1 MTQGVT
7 HRRMYDSVRWRKAR
21 RMWLAEHPVCAMC
34 ARQGRTTAANTVDHI
49 RPHDDDYDKFWDM
62 DNWQSLCSTC
72 HNSIKQQQERHG
84 FSQAADINGLP
95 IDSGHP
101 WAREGS

>member
-1 MTQGVT
+1 MNQGVT

-21 RMWLAEHPVCAMC
+21 RMWLAAHPVCAMC

>member
-1 MTQGVT
+1 MNQGVT

-21 RMWLAEHPVCAMC
+21 RMWLAAHPVCAMC
-34 ARQGRTTAANTVDHI
+34 ARQGRTIAANTVDHI

-72 HNSIKQQQERHG
+72 HNSIKQQQERHCH
-84 FSQAADINGLP
+84 SQAADINGLP

-101 WAREGS
+101 WNKK